1 MIEFDKIH
9 FIKGDEEVLL
19 FHYPS
24 YTLLNLGHDTAKILI
39 SIKNGEAIDE
49 VAKNNSVSVDE
60 INNCLNGLGKIIEK
74 NQPQRFVRKNDK
86 KVYRITLHISNDC
99 NLRCRYCYA
108 NGGDYKMT
116 RRLMTKET
124 AKQFYEFCIENF
136 VHIEKIV
143 FFGGEPC
150 LNIDVMEY
158 ICDLFNNY
166 NFNRELKTV
175 PKFCIITN
183 GTILNQRL
191 LNLIDRYISI
201 ITVSVDGPKDV
212 NDFNRIDKAGNGSYD
227 RIERFIVAAKQCS
240 NVLIQYES
248 TYTDTHKK
256 MGISQDDLISFFK
269 KRFGIEGFIMPEI
282 STRIEDE
289 TFVFDN
295 INNLLEVNN
304 LPECF
309 ADILWAIY
317 SKRPLISCQ
326 ISKSQ
331 FAISSTG
338 EIFPCHRDVGTENLN
353 LGCISGENIFNSA
366 EIQKKFPLF
375 NVIHDKSILCPDC
388 WAQNLC
394 ERCSRDVFF
403 NEKTNSYGLNQAKE
417 KCDSLRE
424 YVEKILLLITELR
437 KDKKMWQQFIENAM
451 RNTSINK
458 KC

>member
-1 MIEFDKIH
+1 MIEFNKIH
-9 FIKGDEEVLL
+9 FIKGEKDVLL

-24 YTLLNLGHDTAKILI
+24 YTLLNLGNDTAKILI
-39 SIKNGEAIDE
+39 SIKNGETIDE
-49 VAKNNSVSVDE
+49 VAKNNSISADE
-60 INNCLNGLGKIIEK
+60 INNCLIGLGKIIEK
-74 NQPQRFVRKNDK
+74 NQPQRFVRKNGK
-86 KVYRITLHISNDC
+86 IVNRITLHISNDC

-108 NGGDYKMT
+108 SGGDYKMT

-150 LNIDVMEY
+150 LNVDVMEY
-158 ICDLFNNY
+158 ICGLFNNY
-166 NFNRELKTV
+166 DFNKELKAV

-191 LNLIDRYISI
+191 LNLINQYISI

-212 NDFNRIDKAGNGSYD
+212 NDFNRVDILGNGSYN
-227 RIERFIVAAKQCS
+227 RIEKFIDEVKGCS
-240 NVLIQYES
+240 DVKILYES
-248 TYTDTHKK
+248 TYTDIHKK
-256 MGISQDDLISFFK
+256 IGISQDDLISFFK
-269 KRFGIEGFIMPEI
+269 NRFGIEGQIVPEI

-289 TFVFDN
+289 NFVLDN
-295 INNLLEVNN
+295 VNN

-331 FAISSTG
+331 FAISTTG
-338 EIFPCHRDVGTENLN
+338 EIFPCHRDVGTECLS
-353 LGCISGENIFNSA
+353 LGCISGENIFNSLK
-366 EIQKKFPLF
+366 IQEKFPLF
-375 NVIHDKSILCPDC
+375 NFIHDKSILCSDC

-403 NEKTNSYGLNQAKE
+403 NENTNSYGINPAKE
-417 KCDSLRE
+417 KCDSQRR
-424 YVEKILLLITELR
+424 YVEKILLSITELR
-437 KDKKMWQQFIENAM
+437 KDPKKWQQFIENAK
-451 RNTSINK
+451 RNSSENK
-458 KC
+458 KY